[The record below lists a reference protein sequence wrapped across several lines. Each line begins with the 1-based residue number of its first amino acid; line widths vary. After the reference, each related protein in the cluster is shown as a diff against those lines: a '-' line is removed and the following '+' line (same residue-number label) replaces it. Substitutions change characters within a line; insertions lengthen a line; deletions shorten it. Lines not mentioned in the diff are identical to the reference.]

1 MLNRFELC
9 GTASSHLD
17 CLAGMTA
24 VVGEYGGDGLQG
36 LARVSPGH
44 HQAEEAG
51 TGQGGEGLP
60 RGVVHPRAAH
70 CCLQQQLEQRLCRE
84 NIEG

>member
-51 TGQGGEGLP
+51 AGESGEGLP
-60 RGVVHPRAAH
+60 RGVIHPCAMHR
-70 CCLQQQLEQRLCRE
+70 CLQQQVEQRLCSE
-84 NIEG
+84 ETEG

>member
-9 GTASSHLD
+9 DTASAHLD
-17 CLAGMTA
+17 ILAGMTA
-24 VVGEYGGDGLQG
+24 VVGEDGGDGLQG
-36 LARVSPGH
+36 LACVSPGH

-60 RGVVHPRAAH
+60 SRVVHPRAAH
-70 CCLQQQLEQRLCRE
+70 CRLQQQLEQRLCRE
-84 NIEG
+84 DIEG